1 MNLTDNSSR
10 DGDSLSMAARLLWLV
25 LIIAT
30 LYLCYFH
37 NLGAIGLVGPDE
49 PRYAWMAR

>member
-1 MNLTDNSSR
+1 VNLTDNSSR

-37 NLGAIGLVGPDE
+37 NLGAIGLWAGRAALRLDCP
-49 PRYAWMAR
+49 